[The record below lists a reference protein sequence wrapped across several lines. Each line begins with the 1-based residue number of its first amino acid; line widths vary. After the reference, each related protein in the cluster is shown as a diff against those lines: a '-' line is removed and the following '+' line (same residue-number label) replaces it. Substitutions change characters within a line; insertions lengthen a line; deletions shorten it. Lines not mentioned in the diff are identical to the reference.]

1 MPFAPAS
8 LPGNIN
14 GMKEKIYTAGAPNPV
29 GPYSQA
35 IRAGGFIFAAGQ
47 IPLNPSTKE
56 LVRGSIEEQTRQVLE
71 NLSSVLS
78 AAGSSM
84 EKVVKTTVFLSD
96 LKNFEAMNAVY
107 ATYFGDPAPARST
120 VQAAALP
127 KGVAIEIDLI
137 ALE

>member
-1 MPFAPAS
+1 
-8 LPGNIN
+8 
-14 GMKEKIYTAGAPNPV
+14 MKEKIYTASAPNPV

-56 LVRGSIEEQTRQVLE
+56 LVRGSVEEQTRQVLE
-71 NLSSVLS
+71 NLSNVLS

-84 EKVVKTTVFLSD
+84 DKVVKTTVFLSNLRD
-96 LKNFEAMNAVY
+96 FEAMNAVY
-107 ATYFGDPAPARST
+107 ATFFGDPAPARST

-127 KGVAIEIDLI
+127 KGVDVEIDVI

>member
-1 MPFAPAS
+1 
-8 LPGNIN
+8 
-14 GMKEKIYTAGAPNPV
+14 MKEKIHTADAPNPV

-35 IRAGGFIFAAGQ
+35 IRAGGFIFASGQ
-47 IPLNPSTKE
+47 IPLNPSTHE
-56 LVRGSIEEQTRQVLE
+56 IIQGPIEEQTRQVLD
-71 NLSSVLS
+71 NLRSVLT

-107 ATYFGDPAPARST
+107 ATYFAGTPPARST

-127 KGVAIEIDLI
+127 RGVNVEIDLI
-137 ALE
+137 ALA

>member
-1 MPFAPAS
+1 
-8 LPGNIN
+8 
-14 GMKEKIYTAGAPNPV
+14 MKEKIYTASAPNPV

-56 LVRGSIEEQTRQVLE
+56 LVRGSVEEQTRQVLE
-71 NLSSVLS
+71 NLSNVLS

-84 EKVVKTTVFLSD
+84 DKVVKTTVFLSD
-96 LKNFEAMNAVY
+96 LRDFEAMNAVY
-107 ATYFGDPAPARST
+107 ATFFGDPAPARST

-127 KGVAIEIDLI
+127 KGVDVEIDVI

>member
-1 MPFAPAS
+1 
-8 LPGNIN
+8 
-14 GMKEKIYTAGAPNPV
+14 MKEKVYTAGAPNPV

-35 IRAGGFIFAAGQ
+35 IRAGGFLFASGQ
-47 IPLNPSTKE
+47 IPLNPSTGQ

-71 NLSSVLS
+71 NLKQVLA
-78 AAGSSM
+78 AAGSSL
-84 EKVVKTTVFLSD
+84 EKVVRTTVFLSD

-107 ATYFGDPAPARST
+107 AEYFRETPPARST

-127 KGVAIEIDLI
+127 KGVDIEIDLI

>member
-1 MPFAPAS
+1 
-8 LPGNIN
+8 
-14 GMKEKIYTAGAPNPV
+14 MKEKIYTASAPNPV

-56 LVRGSIEEQTRQVLE
+56 LVRGSVEEQTRQVLE
-71 NLSSVLS
+71 NLSNVLS

-96 LKNFEAMNAVY
+96 LRDFEAMNAVY
-107 ATYFGDPAPARST
+107 ATFFGDPAPARST

-127 KGVAIEIDLI
+127 KGVDVEIDVI